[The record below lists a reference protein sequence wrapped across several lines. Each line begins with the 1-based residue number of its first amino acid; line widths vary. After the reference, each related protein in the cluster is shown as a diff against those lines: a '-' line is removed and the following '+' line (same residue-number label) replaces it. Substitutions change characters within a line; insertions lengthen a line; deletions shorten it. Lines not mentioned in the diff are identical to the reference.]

1 MRIAENA
8 LYVSSDV
15 RRREPSMRVSMYGF
29 RDMTVAEGGGYEPR
43 GAAAILRSM
52 MFARPPVIIV
62 ELAGWPT
69 PVDEMVLTMTFLL
82 DLGRNTTNIHVLSY
96 ESYFNVDHTYHA
108 RTCRVRRHKP
118 MPQRTQRTGP
128 LPPHTYALLE
138 LLSPSSS
145 WRCPVGPCRCS
156 SSISSLITSERR

>member
-1 MRIAENA
+1 
-8 LYVSSDV
+8 
-15 RRREPSMRVSMYGF
+15 MYGF

-82 DLGRNTTNIHVLSY
+82 DLIDLASLLARAEHDKHTRSIIRVLLQRGSY
-96 ESYFNVDHTYHA
+96 
-108 RTCRVRRHKP
+108 
-118 MPQRTQRTGP
+118 
-128 LPPHTYALLE
+128 
-138 LLSPSSS
+138 LSRAYVS
-145 WRCPVGPCRCS
+145 RA
-156 SSISSLITSERR
+156 